1 MKYIDLHCDS
11 LMLTFET
18 QNRNIYDRPEFMV
31 DIKRLKEAKALAQFF
46 AIYMP
51 PQEWIHNIKPG
62 YTDDQFIDELY
73 GILCDAIA
81 EHPDDIAL
89 AKEYKDMKINE
100 KKGKVS
106 AFLTLEDGRSI
117 NGSFEKFDK
126 YYDMGVRLVSLTHNY
141 ENCFGYPNSPDSKIM
156 NSGLKPFGKEAV
168 EYMNDKGIIIDVS
181 HLSDGGF
188 WDIMNIS
195 KKPIVA
201 SHSCARALTPHP
213 RNLTD
218 EMIKAMAE
226 KGGVCGI
233 NLCPLFVTGKDIS
246 GGVEIDES
254 RLEDVVRHIMHLY
267 NVGGSDFVAIGT
279 DFDGISGK
287 LDIAGVQDIEKLYRA
302 FKECSVSFWN
312 VDQFM
317 WHNADRVIK
326 ENLVK

>member
-1 MKYIDLHCDS
+1 MKYIDLHCDT
-11 LMLTFET
+11 LCMAFET
-18 QNRNIYDRPEFMV
+18 QNRNIFDRPEFMV

-51 PQEWIHNIKPG
+51 PKEWIHNIKPG

-106 AFLTLEDGRSI
+106 AFLTIEDGRSI

-156 NSGLKPFGKEAV
+156 NSGLKPFGREAV
-168 EYMNDKGIIIDVS
+168 EYMNEKGIIIDVS

-188 WDIMNIS
+188 WDVMDIS

-233 NLCPLFVTGKDIS
+233 NFCPVFIAPDLSANNGWIEDGK
-246 GGVEIDES
+246 
-254 RLEDVVRHIMHLY
+254 LEDIVRHIMHLY
-267 NVGGSDFVAIGT
+267 NMGGSEFVAVGT
-279 DFDGISGK
+279 DFDGITGK
-287 LDIAGVQDIEKLYRA
+287 LDIASPMDMDKLFDALLKQGLSFDHVEKIAY
-302 FKECSVSFWN
+302 K
-312 VDQFM
+312 
-317 WHNADRVIK
+317 NAERVIK
-326 ENLVK
+326 ETLK

>member
-1 MKYIDLHCDS
+1 MKYIDLHCDT
-11 LMLTFET
+11 LCMAFET
-18 QNRNIYDRPEFMV
+18 KDKNIYDRPQFMV
-31 DIKRLKEAKALAQFF
+31 DINRLKKAGAKAQFF
-46 AIYMP
+46 AVYMP
-51 PQEWIHNIKPG
+51 PQEWIHNIKAG
-62 YTDDQFIDELY
+62 CTDDEFIDDLY
-73 GILCDAIA
+73 ATLCDAIA
-81 EHPDDIAL
+81 QHPDDIAW
-89 AKEYKDMKINE
+89 AKNAVDMENNFKQ
-100 KKGKVS
+100 GKVS
-106 AFLTLEDGRSI
+106 AFLTIEDGRSV

-188 WDIMNIS
+188 WDVMELS

-233 NLCPLFVTGKDIS
+233 NFCPVFIAPDLSANGGWIEDGK
-246 GGVEIDES
+246 
-254 RLEDVVRHIMHLY
+254 LEDIVRHVMHLY
-267 NVGGSDFVAIGT
+267 NVGGSNFVAIGT
-279 DFDGISGK
+279 DFDGIGGK
-287 LDIAGVQDIEKLYRA
+287 LDIAGPQDMDKLFDALLKKGMNAEDVEKIAY
-302 FKECSVSFWN
+302 K
-312 VDQFM
+312 
-317 WHNADRVIK
+317 NAERLIA
-326 ENLVK
+326 ETLR

>member
-1 MKYIDLHCDS
+1 MKYIDLHCDT
-11 LMLTFET
+11 LCMAFET
-18 QNRNIYDRPEFMV
+18 QNRNIFDRPEFMV

-89 AKEYKDMKINE
+89 AKDYKDMKINE

-106 AFLTLEDGRSI
+106 AFLTIEDGRSI

-141 ENCFGYPNSPDSKIM
+141 ENCFGYPNSPDSAVM
-156 NSGLKPFGKEAV
+156 NAGLKPFGREAV
-168 EYMNDKGIIIDVS
+168 EYMNEKGIIIDVS

-188 WDIMNIS
+188 WDVMDIS

-233 NLCPLFVTGKDIS
+233 NFCPVFIAPDLSANNGWIEDGK
-246 GGVEIDES
+246 
-254 RLEDVVRHIMHLY
+254 LEDIVRHIMHLY
-267 NVGGSDFVAIGT
+267 NMGGSDFVAIGT
-279 DFDGISGK
+279 DFDGIGGK
-287 LDIAGVQDIEKLYRA
+287 LDIAGPQDMDKLFDALLKNGMGLADVEKIAY
-302 FKECSVSFWN
+302 K
-312 VDQFM
+312 
-317 WHNADRVIK
+317 NAERLISETLK
-326 ENLVK
+326 